1 MDTYQFYIITRFNL
15 RRSDW
20 ETTKNGKKVLSD
32 SWLKERFDLFDNY
45 CFPSVKNQSNQ
56 DFKWLVFFDS
66 DTPEI
71 YKKKVEEYSLSFNNF
86 HPFFIDGMDCFI
98 SSIKEKINL
107 LDSKKYIIT
116 SRLDN
121 DDCLHTD
128 YVKVV
133 QSYFNHQEYLAID
146 MIDGYC
152 MQIGAKVKLGIKR
165 QLYNPFITLIEK
177 KDNCNTVWYRGHTYW
192 KFAKNIYRVKNKRLW
207 LTIIHEKN
215 YSNEFDGYGEVNF
228 NILKKFN
235 IKRSK
240 IIELKSKFENFN
252 LRRFQNFKNRWKI
265 NTSYYGK
272 DFKTVLGIY
281 KIKELF
287 AKDKYD

>member
-1 MDTYQFYIITRFNL
+1 MYQFYIITRFNL

-20 ETTKNGKKVLSD
+20 KTTKNGNKVLSD

-86 HPFFIDGMDCFI
+86 HPFFIDGMDCFLP
-98 SSIKEKINL
+98 SIKEKINL

-133 QSYFNHQEYLAID
+133 QSYFNYQEYLAID
-146 MIDGYC
+146 VIDGYC
-152 MQIGAKVKLGIKR
+152 MQIGTKVKLGRKR

-177 KDNCNTVWYRGHTYW
+177 KDNCKTVWYRGHTYW
-192 KFAKNIYRVKNKRLW
+192 KYEKNIYRVKNKRLW
-207 LTIIHEKN
+207 LAIIHEKN

-235 IKRSK
+235 VKQSK

-252 LRRFQNFKNRWKI
+252 LRRFQNFKNQWKI

-287 AKDKYD
+287 AKNKYD